1 MALTSNTRG
10 MIGKGT
16 IRVRRRDGTEEPF
29 ELGNVVTLEESI
41 STDSKS
47 RLNYQSAG
55 GGELDKQEKVTA
67 YSLKITAD
75 DFKPQNLALALRA
88 SASLMASAA
97 VSNELGTAYA
107 GQNNPLEYIPDP
119 SQTITASV
127 AGGTRANTTAYAL
140 GDVVINTT
148 EAYVVTVA
156 GTSGATVPTWPTG
169 GGTVTDGTVT
179 WKHVG
184 TAALTKDTHYSVEGG
199 GLRFLAAAAGYFPA
213 TTPAG
218 KGLPIKTSYTRNA
231 AGKDRKNELSEGQ
244 SKEHR
249 FRVVAY
255 FTVDFYFQDTVPPS
269 SVGFLFL
276 LSRSIRG
283 SARCRDS
290 GGRDA
295 CTRLP
300 SCRCRRTG
308 QGQAPAPASLP
319 KCTARSAVR
328 GTWRSV
334 RNPCGNWC

>member
-16 IRVRRRDGTEEPF
+16 IRLRRRDGTEEPF

-47 RLNYQSAG
+47 RINYQSAG

-67 YSLKITAD
+67 YGLKITAD

-119 SQTITASV
+119 SQTITVSV

-148 EAYVVTVA
+148 EAYVVTAA
-156 GTSGATVPTWPTG
+156 GTSGAAAPTWPTNG
-169 GGTVTDGTVT
+169 STVTDGTVT

-199 GLRFLAAAAGYFPA
+199 GLRFLAAAAGYFPT

-231 AGKDRKNELSEGQ
+231 QWVIEALVNSGTEYELIFNGINENDGSNPIRKRFYRVKFSPTGGLSSIGDDFAKLDMTAAVLADTSITGAGLSQ
-244 SKEHR
+244 YVK
-249 FRVVAY
+249 
-255 FTVDFYFQDTVPPS
+255 TQM
-269 SVGFLFL
+269 
-276 LSRSIRG
+276 I
-283 SARCRDS
+283 
-290 GGRDA
+290 
-295 CTRLP
+295 
-300 SCRCRRTG
+300 
-308 QGQAPAPASLP
+308 
-319 KCTARSAVR
+319 
-328 GTWRSV
+328 
-334 RNPCGNWC
+334 

>member
-47 RLNYQSAG
+47 RINYQSAG

-67 YSLKITAD
+67 YGLKITSD

-88 SASLMASAA
+88 SASLMAAAA

-119 SQTITASV
+119 ALTVTV
-127 AGGTRANTTAYAL
+127 TVNGGTRANTTAYTL

-156 GTSGATVPTWPTG
+156 GTSGAAAPTWPTAG
-169 GGTVTDGTVT
+169 ATVTDGTVT
-179 WKHVG
+179 WKHIG

-199 GLRFLAAAAGYFPA
+199 GLRFLAAANGYFPV

-231 AGKDRKNELSEGQ
+231 QWVVEALVNSGTEYEVIFNGLNENDGSNPIRKRFYRVKFSPTGGLSSIGDDFAKLDMTAAVLADTSITGAGLSQ
-244 SKEHR
+244 YVK
-249 FRVVAY
+249 
-255 FTVDFYFQDTVPPS
+255 TQM
-269 SVGFLFL
+269 
-276 LSRSIRG
+276 I
-283 SARCRDS
+283 
-290 GGRDA
+290 
-295 CTRLP
+295 
-300 SCRCRRTG
+300 
-308 QGQAPAPASLP
+308 
-319 KCTARSAVR
+319 
-328 GTWRSV
+328 
-334 RNPCGNWC
+334 

>member
-16 IRVRRRDGTEEPF
+16 IRLRRRDGTEEPF

-47 RLNYQSAG
+47 RINYQAAG

-119 SQTITASV
+119 SQTITVSV

-148 EAYVVTVA
+148 EAYVVTAA
-156 GTSGATVPTWPTG
+156 GTSGAAAPTWPTN

-184 TAALTKDTHYSVEGG
+184 PAALTKDTHYSIEGG
-199 GLRFLAAAAGYFPA
+199 GLRFLPAAAGYFPA

-231 AGKDRKNELSEGQ
+231 QWVIEALVNSGTEYEVIFNGLNENDGSNPIRKRFYRVKFSPTGGLSSIGDDFAKLDMTAAVLADTSITAAGLSQ
-244 SKEHR
+244 YVK
-249 FRVVAY
+249 
-255 FTVDFYFQDTVPPS
+255 TQM
-269 SVGFLFL
+269 
-276 LSRSIRG
+276 I
-283 SARCRDS
+283 
-290 GGRDA
+290 
-295 CTRLP
+295 
-300 SCRCRRTG
+300 
-308 QGQAPAPASLP
+308 
-319 KCTARSAVR
+319 
-328 GTWRSV
+328 
-334 RNPCGNWC
+334 

>member
-47 RLNYQSAG
+47 RINYQSAG

-67 YSLKITAD
+67 YGLKITSD

-88 SASLMASAA
+88 SASLMAAAA

-119 SQTITASV
+119 ALTVTV
-127 AGGTRANTTAYAL
+127 TVNGGTRANTTAYTL

-156 GTSGATVPTWPTG
+156 GTSGAAAPSWPTG

-231 AGKDRKNELSEGQ
+231 QWIIEALVNSGTEYEVIFNGLNENDGSNPIRKRFYRVKFSPTGGLSSIGDDFAKLDMTAAVLADTSITGAGLSQ
-244 SKEHR
+244 YVK
-249 FRVVAY
+249 
-255 FTVDFYFQDTVPPS
+255 TQM
-269 SVGFLFL
+269 
-276 LSRSIRG
+276 I
-283 SARCRDS
+283 
-290 GGRDA
+290 
-295 CTRLP
+295 
-300 SCRCRRTG
+300 
-308 QGQAPAPASLP
+308 
-319 KCTARSAVR
+319 
-328 GTWRSV
+328 
-334 RNPCGNWC
+334 

>member
-16 IRVRRRDGTEEPF
+16 CRLRRRDGTEEPF

-47 RLNYQSAG
+47 RINYQSAG

-88 SASLMASAA
+88 SASLMAAAA

-184 TAALTKDTHYSVEGG
+184 TAALVKDTHYSVEGG

-231 AGKDRKNELSEGQ
+231 QWVIEALVNSGTEYELIFNGINENDGSNPIRKRFYRVKFSPTGGLSSIGDDFAKLDMTAAVLADTSITGAGLSQ
-244 SKEHR
+244 YVK
-249 FRVVAY
+249 
-255 FTVDFYFQDTVPPS
+255 TQM
-269 SVGFLFL
+269 
-276 LSRSIRG
+276 I
-283 SARCRDS
+283 
-290 GGRDA
+290 
-295 CTRLP
+295 
-300 SCRCRRTG
+300 
-308 QGQAPAPASLP
+308 
-319 KCTARSAVR
+319 
-328 GTWRSV
+328 
-334 RNPCGNWC
+334 

>member
-16 IRVRRRDGTEEPF
+16 VRLRRRDGTEDPF

-47 RLNYQSAG
+47 RINYQSAG

-67 YSLKITAD
+67 YGLKITAD

-97 VSNELGTAYA
+97 VSNELGTAYS

-119 SQTITASV
+119 SQTITVSV

-156 GTSGATVPTWPTG
+156 GTSGATAPTWPTNG
-169 GGTVTDGTVT
+169 STVTDGTVT

-231 AGKDRKNELSEGQ
+231 QWVIEALVNSGTEYELIFNGINENDGSNPIRKRFYRVKFSPTGGLSSIGDDFAKLDMTAAVLADTSITGAGLSQ
-244 SKEHR
+244 YVK
-249 FRVVAY
+249 
-255 FTVDFYFQDTVPPS
+255 TQM
-269 SVGFLFL
+269 
-276 LSRSIRG
+276 I
-283 SARCRDS
+283 
-290 GGRDA
+290 
-295 CTRLP
+295 
-300 SCRCRRTG
+300 
-308 QGQAPAPASLP
+308 
-319 KCTARSAVR
+319 
-328 GTWRSV
+328 
-334 RNPCGNWC
+334 

>member
-16 IRVRRRDGTEEPF
+16 IRLRRRDGTEEPF

-47 RLNYQSAG
+47 RINYQAAG

-119 SQTITASV
+119 SQTITVSV

-231 AGKDRKNELSEGQ
+231 QWVIEALVNSGTEYELIFNGINENDGSNPIRKRFYRVKFSPTGGLSSIGDDFAKLDMTAAVLADTSITGAGLSQ
-244 SKEHR
+244 YVK
-249 FRVVAY
+249 
-255 FTVDFYFQDTVPPS
+255 TQM
-269 SVGFLFL
+269 
-276 LSRSIRG
+276 I
-283 SARCRDS
+283 
-290 GGRDA
+290 
-295 CTRLP
+295 
-300 SCRCRRTG
+300 
-308 QGQAPAPASLP
+308 
-319 KCTARSAVR
+319 
-328 GTWRSV
+328 
-334 RNPCGNWC
+334 

>member
-67 YSLKITAD
+67 YALKITAD

-88 SASLMASAA
+88 SASLMAAAA
-97 VSNELGTAYA
+97 VSNELGTAFS

-119 SQTITASV
+119 ALTVTV
-127 AGGTRANTTAYAL
+127 TVNGGTRANTAAYAL

-148 EAYVVTVA
+148 EAYVATVA
-156 GTSGATVPTWPTG
+156 GTSGASAPTWPTAG
-169 GGTVTDGTVT
+169 ATVTDGTVT
-179 WKHVG
+179 WKHIG

-199 GLRFLAAAAGYFPA
+199 GLRFLAAANSYFPV

-231 AGKDRKNELSEGQ
+231 QWVVEALVNSGTEYEVIFNGLNENDGSNPIRKRFYRVKFSPTGGLSSIGDDFAKLDMTAAVLADTSITGAGLSKYVKTQ
-244 SKEHR
+244 M
-249 FRVVAY
+249 
-255 FTVDFYFQDTVPPS
+255 
-269 SVGFLFL
+269 
-276 LSRSIRG
+276 I
-283 SARCRDS
+283 
-290 GGRDA
+290 
-295 CTRLP
+295 
-300 SCRCRRTG
+300 
-308 QGQAPAPASLP
+308 
-319 KCTARSAVR
+319 
-328 GTWRSV
+328 
-334 RNPCGNWC
+334 

>member
-16 IRVRRRDGTEEPF
+16 IRLRRRDGTEEPF

-47 RLNYQSAG
+47 RINYQAAG

-119 SQTITASV
+119 SQTITVSV

-148 EAYVVTVA
+148 EAYVVTAA
-156 GTSGATVPTWPTG
+156 GTSGAAAPTWPTN

-179 WKHVG
+179 WK
-184 TAALTKDTHYSVEGG
+184 
-199 GLRFLAAAAGYFPA
+199 
-213 TTPAG
+213 
-218 KGLPIKTSYTRNA
+218 
-231 AGKDRKNELSEGQ
+231 
-244 SKEHR
+244 
-249 FRVVAY
+249 RV
-255 FTVDFYFQDTVPPS
+255 S
-269 SVGFLFL
+269 
-276 LSRSIRG
+276 
-283 SARCRDS
+283 
-290 GGRDA
+290 
-295 CTRLP
+295 
-300 SCRCRRTG
+300 
-308 QGQAPAPASLP
+308 
-319 KCTARSAVR
+319 
-328 GTWRSV
+328 
-334 RNPCGNWC
+334 

>member
-16 IRVRRRDGTEEPF
+16 VRLRRRDGTEDPF

-47 RLNYQSAG
+47 RINYQSAG

-67 YSLKITAD
+67 YGLKITAD

-119 SQTITASV
+119 SQTITVSV

-140 GDVVINTT
+140 GDAVINTT
-148 EAYVVTVA
+148 DAYVVTVA
-156 GTSGATVPTWPTG
+156 GTSGATAPTWPTG

-231 AGKDRKNELSEGQ
+231 QWVIEALVNSGTEYELIFNGINENDGSNPIRKRFYRVKFSPTGGLSSIGDDFAKLDMTAAVLADTSITGAGLSQ
-244 SKEHR
+244 YVK
-249 FRVVAY
+249 
-255 FTVDFYFQDTVPPS
+255 TQM
-269 SVGFLFL
+269 
-276 LSRSIRG
+276 I
-283 SARCRDS
+283 
-290 GGRDA
+290 
-295 CTRLP
+295 
-300 SCRCRRTG
+300 
-308 QGQAPAPASLP
+308 
-319 KCTARSAVR
+319 
-328 GTWRSV
+328 
-334 RNPCGNWC
+334 

>member
-47 RLNYQSAG
+47 RINYQSAG

-67 YSLKITAD
+67 YSLKITSD

-88 SASLMASAA
+88 SASLMAAAA

-119 SQTITASV
+119 ALTVTV
-127 AGGTRANTTAYAL
+127 TVNGGTRANTTAYTL

-156 GTSGATVPTWPTG
+156 GTSGAAAPSWPTG

-231 AGKDRKNELSEGQ
+231 QWIIEALVNSGTEYELIFNGINENDSSNPIRKRFYRVKFSPTSGLSSLGDDFAKLDMTAAVLANTSITGAGLSQ
-244 SKEHR
+244 YVK
-249 FRVVAY
+249 
-255 FTVDFYFQDTVPPS
+255 TQM
-269 SVGFLFL
+269 
-276 LSRSIRG
+276 I
-283 SARCRDS
+283 
-290 GGRDA
+290 
-295 CTRLP
+295 
-300 SCRCRRTG
+300 
-308 QGQAPAPASLP
+308 
-319 KCTARSAVR
+319 
-328 GTWRSV
+328 
-334 RNPCGNWC
+334 

>member
-47 RLNYQSAG
+47 RINYQSAG

-88 SASLMASAA
+88 SASLMAAAA

-119 SQTITASV
+119 ALTVTV
-127 AGGTRANTTAYAL
+127 TVNGGTRANTTAYTL

-156 GTSGATVPTWPTG
+156 GTSGAAAPSWPTG

-231 AGKDRKNELSEGQ
+231 QWIIEALVNSGTEYELIFNGINENDSSNPIRKRFYRVKFSPTSGLSSLGDDFAKLDMTAAVLANTSITGAGLSQ
-244 SKEHR
+244 YVK
-249 FRVVAY
+249 
-255 FTVDFYFQDTVPPS
+255 TQM
-269 SVGFLFL
+269 
-276 LSRSIRG
+276 I
-283 SARCRDS
+283 
-290 GGRDA
+290 
-295 CTRLP
+295 
-300 SCRCRRTG
+300 
-308 QGQAPAPASLP
+308 
-319 KCTARSAVR
+319 
-328 GTWRSV
+328 
-334 RNPCGNWC
+334 

>member
-16 IRVRRRDGTEEPF
+16 VRLRRRDGTEDPF

-47 RLNYQSAG
+47 RINYQSAG

-67 YSLKITAD
+67 YGLKITAD

-119 SQTITASV
+119 SQTITVSV

-156 GTSGATVPTWPTG
+156 GTSGAAAPTWPTNG
-169 GGTVTDGTVT
+169 STVTDGTVT

-199 GLRFLAAAAGYFPA
+199 GLRFLAAAASHFPA

-231 AGKDRKNELSEGQ
+231 QWVIEALVNSGTEYELIFNGINENDSSNPIRKRFYRLKFSPTGGLSSIGDDFAKLDMTAAVLADTSITGAGLSQ
-244 SKEHR
+244 YVK
-249 FRVVAY
+249 
-255 FTVDFYFQDTVPPS
+255 TQM
-269 SVGFLFL
+269 
-276 LSRSIRG
+276 I
-283 SARCRDS
+283 
-290 GGRDA
+290 
-295 CTRLP
+295 
-300 SCRCRRTG
+300 
-308 QGQAPAPASLP
+308 
-319 KCTARSAVR
+319 
-328 GTWRSV
+328 
-334 RNPCGNWC
+334 

>member
-16 IRVRRRDGTEEPF
+16 IRLRRRDGTEEPF

-47 RLNYQSAG
+47 RINYQSAG

-119 SQTITASV
+119 SQTITVSV

-140 GDVVINTT
+140 GDVVVNTT
-148 EAYVVTVA
+148 EAYVATAA
-156 GTSGATVPTWPTG
+156 GTSGGSAPVWPTG
-169 GGTVTDGTVT
+169 GGTVADGTVT

-199 GLRFLAAAAGYFPA
+199 GLRFLPAASGYFPA

-231 AGKDRKNELSEGQ
+231 QWVIEALVNSGTEYEVIFNGLNENDGSNPIRKRFYRVKFSPTGGLSSIGDDFAKLDMTAAVLADTSITAAGLSQ
-244 SKEHR
+244 YVK
-249 FRVVAY
+249 
-255 FTVDFYFQDTVPPS
+255 TQM
-269 SVGFLFL
+269 
-276 LSRSIRG
+276 I
-283 SARCRDS
+283 
-290 GGRDA
+290 
-295 CTRLP
+295 
-300 SCRCRRTG
+300 
-308 QGQAPAPASLP
+308 
-319 KCTARSAVR
+319 
-328 GTWRSV
+328 
-334 RNPCGNWC
+334 

>member
-16 IRVRRRDGTEEPF
+16 LRLRRRDGTEEPF

-47 RLNYQSAG
+47 RINYQSAG

-67 YSLKITAD
+67 YGLKITAD

-119 SQTITASV
+119 SQTITVSV

-156 GTSGATVPTWPTG
+156 GTSGGTAPTWPTG
-169 GGTVTDGTVT
+169 RGTVTDGTVT

-199 GLRFLAAAAGYFPA
+199 GLRFLSGAAGHFPP

-218 KGLPIKTSYTRNA
+218 KGLPIKTNYTRNA
-231 AGKDRKNELSEGQ
+231 QWVIEALVNSGTEYELIFNGINENDGSNPIRKRFYRVKFSPTGGLSSIGDDFAKLDMTAAVLADTSITGAGLSQ
-244 SKEHR
+244 YVK
-249 FRVVAY
+249 
-255 FTVDFYFQDTVPPS
+255 TQM
-269 SVGFLFL
+269 
-276 LSRSIRG
+276 I
-283 SARCRDS
+283 
-290 GGRDA
+290 
-295 CTRLP
+295 
-300 SCRCRRTG
+300 
-308 QGQAPAPASLP
+308 
-319 KCTARSAVR
+319 
-328 GTWRSV
+328 
-334 RNPCGNWC
+334 

>member
-47 RLNYQSAG
+47 RINYQSAG

-67 YSLKITAD
+67 YGLKITSD

-88 SASLMASAA
+88 SASLMAAAA

-119 SQTITASV
+119 ALTVTV
-127 AGGTRANTTAYAL
+127 TVNGGTRANTTAYTL

-156 GTSGATVPTWPTG
+156 GTSGAAAPIWPTAG
-169 GGTVTDGTVT
+169 ATVTDGTVT
-179 WKHVG
+179 WKHMG
-184 TAALTKDTHYSVEGG
+184 TAAPAKDTHYSVEGG

-231 AGKDRKNELSEGQ
+231 QWIIEALVNSGTEYELIFNGINENDGSNPIRKRFYRIKFSPTSGLSSIGDDFAKLDMTAAVLADTSITGAGLSQ
-244 SKEHR
+244 YVK
-249 FRVVAY
+249 
-255 FTVDFYFQDTVPPS
+255 TQM
-269 SVGFLFL
+269 
-276 LSRSIRG
+276 I
-283 SARCRDS
+283 
-290 GGRDA
+290 
-295 CTRLP
+295 
-300 SCRCRRTG
+300 
-308 QGQAPAPASLP
+308 
-319 KCTARSAVR
+319 
-328 GTWRSV
+328 
-334 RNPCGNWC
+334 